1 MQEPSVGLWGR
12 LSLVQ
17 KSIILG
23 SILLIV
29 NSVVLSLTFFNIQ
42 ERYQL
47 RALEDE
53 GVAAAQSIAE
63 VSKYGMITRSREIL
77 DDQITGMITRN
88 ISGIELLDIEGNSV
102 SEAAGSKRLVF
113 DSAALKKKALTSSSH
128 TKDMFLNDDGQIMAI
143 VITHPIE
150 QQKKGMR
157 EEIGLL
163 TEQAGAKERIGTV
176 IVVMNG
182 EQVYKDLDAN
192 KRTFFFLVVIIIAVG
207 IIVIIV
213 YVEITAYPLKKLVL
227 ATQKVSEGN
236 LGYKAEVTSQDE
248 IGHLARSF
256 NIMVEKLKETQEK
269 LVMTERL
276 AASGRLAADV
286 AHEIN
291 NPLAIMKNYI
301 YVMMKKKLKPDDP
314 GQQTL
319 AIIDGEIDRVAR
331 IITQFNDFYK
341 GSNLPLEEIDIHEPL
356 REVVIFCKEGFEEKR
371 IALEE
376 RLDATGKVM
385 GNRDK
390 LKQVFINLL
399 KNANEAMPDG
409 GRIVIET
416 ARADGKIT
424 VSVADTGTGID
435 QDVINRIFDPF
446 FSTKGIKGVGLGLAV
461 SYGIIKSLNGD
472 INVESEA
479 GKGTTFKVTLPA
491 I

>member
-63 VSKYGMITRSREIL
+63 VSKYGMITRSRDIL
-77 DDQITGMITRN
+77 NDQINGMITRN
-88 ISGIELLDIEGNSV
+88 ISGIELSDIDGNTV

-113 DSAALKKKALTSSSH
+113 DSAALKKKALTSTSP
-128 TKDMFLNDDGQIMAI
+128 TKEMFLNADGQITAI
-143 VITHPIE
+143 VIAHPIE

-176 IVVMNG
+176 IVAMNG
-182 EQVYKDLDAN
+182 EQVYKDLETN
-192 KRTFFFLVVIIIAVG
+192 KRTFFFLAVIIIAVG
-207 IIVIIV
+207 IIAIIV

-236 LGYKAEVTSQDE
+236 LEYKAEVTSQDE

-276 AASGRLAADV
+276 AAAGRLAADV

-341 GSNLPLEEIDIHEPL
+341 GSHLPLEEIDIHEPL
-356 REVVIFCKEGFEEKR
+356 REVVIFCKDGLEENR
-371 IALEE
+371 IVFEE
-376 RLDATGKVM
+376 RLDATGKVT
-385 GNRDK
+385 GNKDK

-399 KNANEAMPDG
+399 KNASEAMPDG

-416 ARADGKIT
+416 ARVDGKIT
-424 VSVADTGTGID
+424 LSVADTGTGID

-479 GKGTTFKVTLPA
+479 GKGTTFRVTLPA

>member
-1 MQEPSVGLWGR
+1 MEKTFFGPWAR

-17 KSIILG
+17 KSIIVG

-29 NSVVLSLTFFNIQ
+29 NSLVLTLTFCNIQ

-53 GVAAAQSIAE
+53 GIATAKSIAE

-77 DDQITGMITRN
+77 NDQINGMFTRN
-88 ISGIELLDIEGNSV
+88 VSSIELVDMDGNTV
-102 SEAAGSKRLVF
+102 SEAAGTQRLAF
-113 DSAALKKKALTSSSH
+113 DNAAVKKKALTASSL
-128 TKDMFLNDDGQIMAI
+128 TKDMFLNAEGQIMAI
-143 VITHPIE
+143 VLAYPIE
-150 QQKKGMR
+150 RQKKIMR

-163 TEQAGAKERIGTV
+163 AEEAGGKEKIGTV
-176 IVVMNG
+176 IVSMNA
-182 EQVYKDLDAN
+182 QRVYKDLAEN
-192 KRTFFFLVVIIIAVG
+192 RRAFFLLAAIIIAVG
-207 IIVIIV
+207 IVVVIAF
-213 YVEITAYPLKKLVL
+213 VEITANPLKKLVL
-227 ATQKVSEGN
+227 ATQKVSEGD
-236 LGYKAEVTSQDE
+236 LGYKVEVASQDE
-248 IGHLARSF
+248 TGNLAHSF
-256 NIMVEKLKETQEK
+256 NLMVERLKETQER
-269 LVMTERL
+269 LIMSERL

-301 YVMMKKKLKPDDP
+301 YVMMKKKLRPDDP

-319 AIIDGEIDRVAR
+319 AIIDGEIDRIAR

-341 GSNLPLEEIDIHEPL
+341 CSHLPLEEVDIHEPL
-356 REVVIFCKEGFEEKR
+356 CEVMTFCREGLEEKR

-376 RLDATGKVM
+376 RLTADGKVM

-399 KNANEAMPDG
+399 KNADEAMPDG
-409 GRIVIET
+409 GRIVVET
-416 ARADGKIT
+416 AMVDGKIT
-424 VSVADTGTGID
+424 ISVADTGTGISRD
-435 QDVINRIFDPF
+435 DINRIFDPF

-479 GKGTTFKVTLPA
+479 GKGTTFRVTLPA
-491 I
+491 V